1 MDIKSEDSTFISQET
16 NSRPKYVQNLL
27 SNLENFK
34 KNCDNTDLIKIIE
47 NFEFLIGLFRYGGYG
62 ANSKTI
68 EDSIKSDDFINIDFI
83 NSLET
88 CFKNLL
94 NNEYKIIYLFINNQ
108 KNSMTNILTKFDS
121 PAKFKREVENLNIH
135 LSMDKY
141 QIKEDENIFDIEHNF
156 KDQNIENMW
165 KSYLEEYSENS
176 NNKSKLNNINSD
188 QDRLLNQQQ
197 IKVID
202 NFCYLFKV
210 FYSKFKNIV
219 ANQSISSYPSLNNKN
234 DIDRITKYLTEI
246 YNLKEESSINT
257 NDRLNNID
265 IAFKIRLAD
274 ILDEPSSSTSRK
286 DNDTYNYDKTEEDE
300 EYFVDEIYFPNR
312 PKKNPI
318 SNQKN
323 KNTNIFNFEK
333 IKRNLIYFIN
343 IISKDNKYFN
353 NDEIKSIS
361 DAISKYLF
369 LQNNNLFIIQNSRI
383 NEFIKSSNFEDI
395 SLDNIK
401 FQPISSKFY
410 ELKSL
415 KNELLI
421 KEYHFKKNLF
431 DNSGN
436 FLNPNSR
443 QNIFRGKERYDP
455 PYNWIGI
462 GLNVIGK
469 YEDDKWLNDISDKSE
484 WAIAYRGIGTNIS
497 SNDVKKYLR
506 YFIEKGLNIAKS
518 SSKSKSNDKRR
529 WKKVGEGIYMTPYI
543 KIAEKYTQNIT
554 FNNKKY
560 KVLLMAKVKIDK
572 IREPKGT
579 NFWVLNNEDIRI
591 YRILFKCME

>member
-16 NSRPKYVQNLL
+16 NLMPKYVQNLL

-156 KDQNIENMW
+156 KDQNIENVW
-165 KSYLEEYSENS
+165 KSYLEGCSENS

-188 QDRLLNQQQ
+188 QDRSLNQQQ
-197 IKVID
+197 KKVID

-210 FYSKFKNIV
+210 FYSKFINIL
-219 ANQSISSYPSLNNKN
+219 ANQSISSYPSLNDRN
-234 DIDRITKYLTEI
+234 DIYQITKYLTEI
-246 YNLKEESSINT
+246 YKLKEESSINT
-257 NDRLNNID
+257 NDRLNKID
-265 IAFKIRLAD
+265 IAFKLILAN

-286 DNDTYNYDKTEEDE
+286 DNDTYNYEEDDE
-300 EYFVDEIYFPNR
+300 EYFVNEIYIPNR

-361 DAISKYLF
+361 DAISKYLS

-436 FLNPNSR
+436 FLSPNSR

-497 SNDVKKYLR
+497 SNDVKIYLR

-579 NFWVLNNEDIRI
+579 NFWVLDDEDIRI
-591 YRILFKCME
+591 YRILFKSIE

>member
-16 NSRPKYVQNLL
+16 NLMPKYVQNLL

-68 EDSIKSDDFINIDFI
+68 EDSIKSDDFINR
-83 NSLET
+83 LET
-88 CFKNLL
+88 YFKNLL
-94 NNEYKIIYLFINNQ
+94 NNEYKIIYFFINNQ

-156 KDQNIENMW
+156 KDQNIENVW
-165 KSYLEEYSENS
+165 KSFLEEYSENS

-210 FYSKFKNIV
+210 FYSKFINIV
-219 ANQSISSYPSLNNKN
+219 ANQSISSYPSLNDRN
-234 DIDRITKYLTEI
+234 DIYQITKYLTEI

-265 IAFKIRLAD
+265 FAFKIRLLD

-286 DNDTYNYDKTEEDE
+286 DDGAFNYEDE
-300 EYFVDEIYFPNR
+300 EDIDDEIYIPNR

-361 DAISKYLF
+361 DAISKYLS

-436 FLNPNSR
+436 FLSPNSR

-497 SNDVKKYLR
+497 SNDVKIYLR

-579 NFWVLNNEDIRI
+579 NFWVLDNEYIRI
-591 YRILFKCME
+591 YRILFKSIE

>member
-1 MDIKSEDSTFISQET
+1 MDIKSEDSFFISQET
-16 NSRPKYVQNLL
+16 NSGPKYVQNLL

-47 NFEFLIGLFRYGGYG
+47 NFEFLIGLFRYGYG
-62 ANSKTI
+62 ANSKTF
-68 EDSIKSDDFINIDFI
+68 EDSIKSDDFINR
-83 NSLET
+83 LET
-88 CFKNLL
+88 CFKKLL
-94 NNEYKIIYLFINNQ
+94 NNEYEIIYLFINNQ

-121 PAKFKREVENLNIH
+121 PGKFKREVEKLNIN

-141 QIKEDENIFDIEHNF
+141 QIKEDENIFNIEHNF
-156 KDQNIENMW
+156 KDQNIENVW

-188 QDRLLNQQQ
+188 QDRSLNKKQSE
-197 IKVID
+197 VIN

-219 ANQSISSYPSLNNKN
+219 ANQSISRYPSLNNEN
-234 DIDRITKYLTEI
+234 GIDGITEYLTEI

-265 IAFKIRLAD
+265 FAFKFRLLD
-274 ILDEPSSSTSRK
+274 ILDEPSSST
-286 DNDTYNYDKTEEDE
+286 NFDKIEEDE
-300 EYFVDEIYFPNR
+300 EYFVDEIYIPNR

-361 DAISKYLF
+361 DAISKYLS

-579 NFWVLNNEDIRI
+579 NFWVLDDEDIRI
-591 YRILFKCME
+591 YRILFKSIE

>member
-62 ANSKTI
+62 ANSKTF
-68 EDSIKSDDFINIDFI
+68 EDSIKSDDFINR
-83 NSLET
+83 LET

-94 NNEYKIIYLFINNQ
+94 NNEYEIIYFFINNQ

-156 KDQNIENMW
+156 KDQNIENVW
-165 KSYLEEYSENS
+165 KSFLEEYSENS

-188 QDRLLNQQQ
+188 QDRSLNQQQ

-210 FYSKFKNIV
+210 FYSKFINIV
-219 ANQSISSYPSLNNKN
+219 ANQSISSYPSLNDRN
-234 DIDRITKYLTEI
+234 DIYQITKYLTEI

-257 NDRLNNID
+257 NDRLNKID
-265 IAFKIRLAD
+265 IAFKIRLLD

-286 DNDTYNYDKTEEDE
+286 DDGAFNYEDE
-300 EYFVDEIYFPNR
+300 EDIDDEIYIPGG

-361 DAISKYLF
+361 DAISKYLS

-436 FLNPNSR
+436 FLSPNSR

-484 WAIAYRGIGTNIS
+484 WAIAYRGIGANIS
-497 SNDVKKYLR
+497 PENIKKYLL
-506 YFIEKGLNIAKS
+506 YFIVNDKGLNIAIS
-518 SSKSKSNDKRR
+518 SSKSQSLDTRR
-529 WKKVGEGIYMTPYI
+529 RKKVEVGDGIYLTPYI
-543 KIAEKYTQNIT
+543 QVAEEYTQNII
-554 FNNKKY
+554 FNKKKY
-560 KVLLMAKVKIDK
+560 KILLMAKVKIDK
-572 IREPKGT
+572 IRQPEGT
-579 NFWVLNNEDIRI
+579 SFWVLNDEDIRI
-591 YRILFKCME
+591 YRILFKCIE

>member
-34 KNCDNTDLIKIIE
+34 KNCDKVYYTDLIQIIE

-156 KDQNIENMW
+156 KDQNIENVW
-165 KSYLEEYSENS
+165 KSYLEGYSENS
-176 NNKSKLNNINSD
+176 NNKSKLNNIISD

-210 FYSKFKNIV
+210 FYSKFINIV
-219 ANQSISSYPSLNNKN
+219 ANQSISSYPSLNDRN
-234 DIDRITKYLTEI
+234 DIYQITKYLTEI

-257 NDRLNNID
+257 NDRLNKID
-265 IAFKIRLAD
+265 IAFKIRLLD

-286 DNDTYNYDKTEEDE
+286 DDGAFNYEDE
-300 EYFVDEIYFPNR
+300 EDIDDEIYIPNR

-323 KNTNIFNFEK
+323 KHTNIFNFEK

-361 DAISKYLF
+361 DAISKYLS

-436 FLNPNSR
+436 FLSPNSR

-497 SNDVKKYLR
+497 SNDVKIYLR

-579 NFWVLNNEDIRI
+579 NFWVLDDEDIRI
-591 YRILFKCME
+591 YRILFKSIE

>member
-1 MDIKSEDSTFISQET
+1 MKI
-16 NSRPKYVQNLL
+16 LL
-27 SNLENFK
+27 
-34 KNCDNTDLIKIIE
+34 
-47 NFEFLIGLFRYGGYG
+47 
-62 ANSKTI
+62 
-68 EDSIKSDDFINIDFI
+68 
-83 NSLET
+83 
-88 CFKNLL
+88 
-94 NNEYKIIYLFINNQ
+94 
-108 KNSMTNILTKFDS
+108 
-121 PAKFKREVENLNIH
+121 
-135 LSMDKY
+135 
-141 QIKEDENIFDIEHNF
+141 
-156 KDQNIENMW
+156 
-165 KSYLEEYSENS
+165 
-176 NNKSKLNNINSD
+176 
-188 QDRLLNQQQ
+188 
-197 IKVID
+197 
-202 NFCYLFKV
+202 
-210 FYSKFKNIV
+210 
-219 ANQSISSYPSLNNKN
+219 SYPSLNNKN
-234 DIDRITKYLTEI
+234 DIDGITEYLTEI

-257 NDRLNNID
+257 NDRLNNIEN
-265 IAFKIRLAD
+265 AFKFRLLD
-274 ILDEPSSSTSRK
+274 ILGEPSSST
-286 DNDTYNYDKTEEDE
+286 NFDKIEEDE
-300 EYFVDEIYFPNR
+300 EYFNDEIYIPNR

-361 DAISKYLF
+361 DAISKYLS

-579 NFWVLNNEDIRI
+579 NFWVLNNEEIRI
-591 YRILFKCME
+591 YRILFKSIE

>member
-156 KDQNIENMW
+156 KDQNIENVW
-165 KSYLEEYSENS
+165 KSYLEGYSENS

-188 QDRLLNQQQ
+188 RDRLLNQQQ
-197 IKVID
+197 IDVMD
-202 NFCYLFKV
+202 DFCYLFKV
-210 FYSKFKNIV
+210 LYSKFKNIL

-234 DIDRITKYLTEI
+234 DIDGITEYLTEI

-257 NDRLNNID
+257 NDRLNKID
-265 IAFKIRLAD
+265 IAFKLILAN

-286 DNDTYNYDKTEEDE
+286 DNGAFNYEDE
-300 EYFVDEIYFPNR
+300 EDIDDEIYIPNR

-436 FLNPNSR
+436 FLSPNSR

-497 SNDVKKYLR
+497 SNDVKKYLG

-554 FNNKKY
+554 FSNKKY

-591 YRILFKCME
+591 YRILFKSIE

>member
-16 NSRPKYVQNLL
+16 NLMPKYVQNLL

-156 KDQNIENMW
+156 KDQNIENVW
-165 KSYLEEYSENS
+165 KSYLEGYSENS
-176 NNKSKLNNINSD
+176 NNKSKLNIINSD
-188 QDRLLNQQQ
+188 QDRLLKLNQRQMD
-197 IKVID
+197 VIED
-202 NFCYLFKV
+202 FCYLFKV
-210 FYSKFKNIV
+210 FYSKFKNIL
-219 ANQSISSYPSLNNKN
+219 ANQSISSYPSLGDKN
-234 DIDRITKYLTEI
+234 DINQITKYLTEI

-257 NDRLNNID
+257 NDRLNKID
-265 IAFKIRLAD
+265 IAFKLLLAN

-286 DNDTYNYDKTEEDE
+286 DNGAFNYEDE
-300 EYFVDEIYFPNR
+300 EDIDDEIYIPNR

-361 DAISKYLF
+361 DAISKYLS

-579 NFWVLNNEDIRI
+579 NFWVLNNEEIRI
-591 YRILFKCME
+591 YRILFKSIE

>member
-16 NSRPKYVQNLL
+16 NLMPKYVQNLL

-156 KDQNIENMW
+156 KDQNIENVW

-188 QDRLLNQQQ
+188 RDRLLNQQQ
-197 IKVID
+197 IDVMD
-202 NFCYLFKV
+202 DFCYLFKV
-210 FYSKFKNIV
+210 LYSKFKNIL
-219 ANQSISSYPSLNNKN
+219 ANQSISSYPSLGDKN

-257 NDRLNNID
+257 NDRLNKID
-265 IAFKIRLAD
+265 IAFKLILAN

-286 DNDTYNYDKTEEDE
+286 DDGAFNYEDE
-300 EYFVDEIYFPNR
+300 EDIDDEIYIPNR

-361 DAISKYLF
+361 DAISKYLS

-436 FLNPNSR
+436 FLSPNSR

-497 SNDVKKYLR
+497 SNDVKIYLR

-579 NFWVLNNEDIRI
+579 NFWVLDDEDIRI
-591 YRILFKCME
+591 YRILFKSIE

>member
-1 MDIKSEDSTFISQET
+1 M
-16 NSRPKYVQNLL
+16 
-27 SNLENFK
+27 
-34 KNCDNTDLIKIIE
+34 
-47 NFEFLIGLFRYGGYG
+47 
-62 ANSKTI
+62 
-68 EDSIKSDDFINIDFI
+68 
-83 NSLET
+83 
-88 CFKNLL
+88 
-94 NNEYKIIYLFINNQ
+94 
-108 KNSMTNILTKFDS
+108 
-121 PAKFKREVENLNIH
+121 
-135 LSMDKY
+135 
-141 QIKEDENIFDIEHNF
+141 
-156 KDQNIENMW
+156 
-165 KSYLEEYSENS
+165 
-176 NNKSKLNNINSD
+176 
-188 QDRLLNQQQ
+188 
-197 IKVID
+197 
-202 NFCYLFKV
+202 FKV

-219 ANQSISSYPSLNNKN
+219 ANQSISSYPSLNDRN
-234 DIDRITKYLTEI
+234 DIYQITKYLTEI

-257 NDRLNNID
+257 NDRLNKID
-265 IAFKIRLAD
+265 IAFKIRLLD

-286 DNDTYNYDKTEEDE
+286 DDGAFNYEDE
-300 EYFVDEIYFPNR
+300 EDIDDEIYIPNR

-361 DAISKYLF
+361 DAISKYLS

-436 FLNPNSR
+436 FLSPNSR

-497 SNDVKKYLR
+497 SNDVKIYLR

-560 KVLLMAKVKIDK
+560 KVLLMAIVKIDK

-579 NFWVLNNEDIRI
+579 NFWVLNDEDIRI
-591 YRILFKCME
+591 YRILFKSIE

>member
-16 NSRPKYVQNLL
+16 NLMPKYVQNLL

-156 KDQNIENMW
+156 KDQNIENVW
-165 KSYLEEYSENS
+165 KSFLEEYSENS
-176 NNKSKLNNINSD
+176 NNKSKLNIINSD

-210 FYSKFKNIV
+210 FYSKFKNIL

-234 DIDRITKYLTEI
+234 DIYQITKYLTEI

-257 NDRLNNID
+257 NDRLNKID
-265 IAFKIRLAD
+265 IAFKIRLLD

-286 DNDTYNYDKTEEDE
+286 DDGAFNYEDE
-300 EYFVDEIYFPNR
+300 EDIDDEIYIPNR

-323 KNTNIFNFEK
+323 KHTNIFNFEK

-361 DAISKYLF
+361 DAISKYLS

-579 NFWVLNNEDIRI
+579 NFWVLNNEEIRI
-591 YRILFKCME
+591 YRILFKSIE

>member
-16 NSRPKYVQNLL
+16 NLMPKYVQNLL

-156 KDQNIENMW
+156 KDQNIENVW
-165 KSYLEEYSENS
+165 KSYLEGYSENS

-188 QDRLLNQQQ
+188 RDRLLKLNQRQMD
-197 IKVID
+197 VIED
-202 NFCYLFKV
+202 FCYLFKV

-219 ANQSISSYPSLNNKN
+219 ANQSISSYPSLGDKN

-257 NDRLNNID
+257 NDRLNKID
-265 IAFKIRLAD
+265 IAFKLILAN

-286 DNDTYNYDKTEEDE
+286 DDGAFNYEDE
-300 EYFVDEIYFPNR
+300 EDIDDEIYIPNR

-361 DAISKYLF
+361 DAISKYLS

-497 SNDVKKYLR
+497 SNDVKIYLR

-518 SSKSKSNDKRR
+518 SSKSESNDKRR

-579 NFWVLNNEDIRI
+579 NFWVLNNEEIRI
-591 YRILFKCME
+591 YRILFKSIE

>member
-16 NSRPKYVQNLL
+16 NLMPKYVQNLL

-62 ANSKTI
+62 SNSKTF
-68 EDSIKSDDFINIDFI
+68 EDSIKSDKFI

-88 CFKNLL
+88 CFKKLL
-94 NNEYKIIYLFINNQ
+94 NNEYEIIYLFINNQ

-121 PAKFKREVENLNIH
+121 PEKFERELENLNIY

-219 ANQSISSYPSLNNKN
+219 ANQSISSYPSLGDKN

-265 IAFKIRLAD
+265 IAFKLILAN

-286 DNDTYNYDKTEEDE
+286 DNGAFNYEDE
-300 EYFVDEIYFPNR
+300 EDIDDEIYIPNR

-361 DAISKYLF
+361 DAISKYLS

-579 NFWVLNNEDIRI
+579 NFWVLNNEEIRI
-591 YRILFKCME
+591 YRILFKSIE

>member
-1 MDIKSEDSTFISQET
+1 M
-16 NSRPKYVQNLL
+16 
-27 SNLENFK
+27 
-34 KNCDNTDLIKIIE
+34 
-47 NFEFLIGLFRYGGYG
+47 
-62 ANSKTI
+62 
-68 EDSIKSDDFINIDFI
+68 
-83 NSLET
+83 
-88 CFKNLL
+88 
-94 NNEYKIIYLFINNQ
+94 
-108 KNSMTNILTKFDS
+108 
-121 PAKFKREVENLNIH
+121 
-135 LSMDKY
+135 
-141 QIKEDENIFDIEHNF
+141 
-156 KDQNIENMW
+156 
-165 KSYLEEYSENS
+165 
-176 NNKSKLNNINSD
+176 
-188 QDRLLNQQQ
+188 
-197 IKVID
+197 
-202 NFCYLFKV
+202 
-210 FYSKFKNIV
+210 
-219 ANQSISSYPSLNNKN
+219 
-234 DIDRITKYLTEI
+234 
-246 YNLKEESSINT
+246 
-257 NDRLNNID
+257 
-265 IAFKIRLAD
+265 
-274 ILDEPSSSTSRK
+274 DEPSSSTSRK
-286 DNDTYNYDKTEEDE
+286 DDGAFNYEDE
-300 EYFVDEIYFPNR
+300 EDIDDEIYIPGG

-361 DAISKYLF
+361 DAISKYLS

-436 FLNPNSR
+436 FLSPNSR

-579 NFWVLNNEDIRI
+579 NFWVLDDEDIRI
-591 YRILFKCME
+591 YRILFKSIE

>member
-83 NSLET
+83 NILET
-88 CFKNLL
+88 YFKKLL
-94 NNEYKIIYLFINNQ
+94 NNEYEIIYFFINNQ

-156 KDQNIENMW
+156 KDQNIENVW
-165 KSYLEEYSENS
+165 KSYLEGYSENS
-176 NNKSKLNNINSD
+176 NNKSKLNIINSD
-188 QDRLLNQQQ
+188 QDRLLKFNQQQ
-197 IKVID
+197 NKVIED
-202 NFCYLFKV
+202 FCYLFKV

-219 ANQSISSYPSLNNKN
+219 ANQSISSYPSLNDRN
-234 DIDRITKYLTEI
+234 DIYQITKYLTEI

-257 NDRLNNID
+257 NDRLNKID
-265 IAFKIRLAD
+265 IAFKIRLLD

-286 DNDTYNYDKTEEDE
+286 DNDTYNYEEDE
-300 EYFVDEIYFPNR
+300 DNFVNEIYIPNR

-361 DAISKYLF
+361 DAISKYLS

-436 FLNPNSR
+436 FLSPNSR

-591 YRILFKCME
+591 YRILFKSIE

>member
-16 NSRPKYVQNLL
+16 NLMPKYVQNLL

-108 KNSMTNILTKFDS
+108 KNSMTNILTKFDK
-121 PAKFKREVENLNIH
+121 PAIFERELENLNIY

-156 KDQNIENMW
+156 KDQNIENVW
-165 KSYLEEYSENS
+165 KSYLEEHSENS

-188 QDRLLNQQQ
+188 QDRSLKFNQQQ
-197 IKVID
+197 NKVIED
-202 NFCYLFKV
+202 FCYLFKV
-210 FYSKFKNIV
+210 FYSKFINIL
-219 ANQSISSYPSLNNKN
+219 ANQSISSYPSLNDRN
-234 DIDRITKYLTEI
+234 DIYQITKYLTEI
-246 YNLKEESSINT
+246 YKLKEESSINT
-257 NDRLNNID
+257 NDRLNKID
-265 IAFKIRLAD
+265 IAFKLILAN

-286 DNDTYNYDKTEEDE
+286 DNGAFNYEDE
-300 EYFVDEIYFPNR
+300 EDIDDEIYIPNR

-361 DAISKYLF
+361 DAISKYLS

-436 FLNPNSR
+436 FLSPNSR

-497 SNDVKKYLR
+497 SNDVKIYLR

-579 NFWVLNNEDIRI
+579 NFWVLNNEEIRI
-591 YRILFKCME
+591 YRILFKSIE

>member
-141 QIKEDENIFDIEHNF
+141 QIKEDENIFDIEQNF

-210 FYSKFKNIV
+210 FYSKFINIV
-219 ANQSISSYPSLNNKN
+219 ANQSISSYPSLNDRN
-234 DIDRITKYLTEI
+234 DIYQITKYLTEI

-257 NDRLNNID
+257 NDRLNKID
-265 IAFKIRLAD
+265 IAFKIRLLD

-286 DNDTYNYDKTEEDE
+286 DDGAFNYEDE
-300 EYFVDEIYFPNR
+300 EDIDDEIYIPNR

-361 DAISKYLF
+361 DAISKYLS

-436 FLNPNSR
+436 FLSPNSR

-497 SNDVKKYLR
+497 SNDVKIYLR

-579 NFWVLNNEDIRI
+579 NFWVLDDEDIRI
-591 YRILFKCME
+591 YRILFKSIE

>member
-88 CFKNLL
+88 YFKKLL
-94 NNEYKIIYLFINNQ
+94 NNEYEIIYLFINNQ

-156 KDQNIENMW
+156 KDQNIENVW

-188 QDRLLNQQQ
+188 RDRLLNQQQ

-210 FYSKFKNIV
+210 FYSKFINIV
-219 ANQSISSYPSLNNKN
+219 ANQSISSYPSLNDRN
-234 DIDRITKYLTEI
+234 DIYQITKYLTEI

-257 NDRLNNID
+257 NDRLNKID
-265 IAFKIRLAD
+265 IAFKIRLLD

-286 DNDTYNYDKTEEDE
+286 DDGAFNYEDE
-300 EYFVDEIYFPNR
+300 EDIDDEIYIPNR

-323 KNTNIFNFEK
+323 KHTNIFNFEK

-361 DAISKYLF
+361 DAISKYLS

-436 FLNPNSR
+436 FLSPNSR

-497 SNDVKKYLR
+497 SNDVKIYLR

-579 NFWVLNNEDIRI
+579 NFWVLDDEDIRI
-591 YRILFKCME
+591 YRILFKSIE

>member
-16 NSRPKYVQNLL
+16 NLMPKYVQNLL

-156 KDQNIENMW
+156 KDQNIENVW
-165 KSYLEEYSENS
+165 KSFLEEYSENS

-188 QDRLLNQQQ
+188 QDRSLKFNQQQ
-197 IKVID
+197 NKVIED
-202 NFCYLFKV
+202 FCYLFKV

-234 DIDRITKYLTEI
+234 DIYQITKYLTEI

-257 NDRLNNID
+257 NDRLNKID
-265 IAFKIRLAD
+265 IAFKIRLLD

-286 DNDTYNYDKTEEDE
+286 DDGAFNYEDE
-300 EYFVDEIYFPNR
+300 EDIDDEIYIPNR

-361 DAISKYLF
+361 DAISKYLS

-436 FLNPNSR
+436 FLSPNSR

-497 SNDVKKYLR
+497 SNDVKIYLR

-560 KVLLMAKVKIDK
+560 KGLLMAKVKIDM

-591 YRILFKCME
+591 YRILFKSIE